1 MASVTRRPST
11 ANERRGAVERRVV
24 EAVERL
30 LDGGASFTE
39 LSVQAIA
46 EEAGIAR
53 STFYVHFADK
63 TQLLIT
69 LAQEATADIVAEG
82 ERWIGA
88 DHLVDID
95 QLTPSIER
103 IIAVYRRNARLF
115 EAVLAAT
122 GYDPAVAAFWRRHV
136 DVLVVAGA
144 DRLRRAQLDGHLAP
158 DVDIEPLASMVAW
171 AIERTISM
179 YALDHPESD
188 DPALAASMARGLWL
202 MMYGD
207 APRPG

>member
-1 MASVTRRPST
+1 M
-11 ANERRGAVERRVV
+11 V

-82 ERWIGA
+82 ERWIRS

-95 QLTPSIER
+95 QLTPSIGR
-103 IIAVYRRNARLF
+103 IIAVYRRHARLF
-115 EAVLAAT
+115 EAVLAGT
-122 GYDPAVAAFWRRHV
+122 GYDPAVAAFWRRHIEL
-136 DVLVVAGA
+136 LV
-144 DRLRRAQLDGHLAP
+144 
-158 DVDIEPLASMVAW
+158 
-171 AIERTISM
+171 
-179 YALDHPESD
+179 
-188 DPALAASMARGLWL
+188 ARGRTVFAEHSARGTSQRTSTSNRWRAWSR
-202 MMYGD
+202 GRSSGRS
-207 APRPG
+207 ACTPSTTPSPTTRRSPGRWPVGSG